1 MTQFQPLTVYNMT
14 NDVCDYCIES
24 WIVMEICVILLHLNA
39 VINPF
44 LYAYRFKEFR
54 VSYGQVFRCQ
64 YGAEDRNL
72 TQVTHETLI

>member
-24 WIVMEICVILLHLNA
+24 WIAMEICVILLHLNA

-44 LYAYRFKEFR
+44 LYAYQFKEFR
-54 VSYGQVFRCQ
+54 VSFGKVFRCQ
-64 YGAEDRNL
+64 CGAVDQNS
-72 TQVTHETLI
+72 TQMTLDT